1 MKTKSFPCSV
11 VTIYDMQRGKKLTRG
26 QRSYR
31 PAVTRVMILMTLCTT
46 ECCGIY
52 LIDVWPKGAHG
63 LALRS
68 MPYLKTLKDALFHKC
83 FQNTPLPFRLLTL
96 VHTHKKFPRMEISYS
111 TFPTPPPQTLSVWP
125 IDLLASPQEKTRKV
139 TYVTGSLTDRH
150 PFSKAC
156 Q

>member
-11 VTIYDMQRGKKLTRG
+11 VTIYEMQRGKKLTRG

-83 FQNTPLPFRLLTL
+83 FQNT
-96 VHTHKKFPRMEISYS
+96 
-111 TFPTPPPQTLSVWP
+111 TPPLQTPHTCSHSQKISQDGNFLLYFSDSPSSNLISVTHWP
-125 IDLLASPQEKTRKV
+125 AGFA
-139 TYVTGSLTDRH
+139 TGKNTKSYLCYWFTDWQTS
-150 PFSKAC
+150 FF
-156 Q
+156 